1 MRWLPASAAVAQTP
15 VSMSMNCRSAEKGSA
30 NTFALPPQDS
40 LSQAMYDDEKSDKEL
55 KLSPRLTKLAVA
67 GDETEL
73 RLWFRSLTGDLSVRV
88 LNLI

>member
-1 MRWLPASAAVAQTP
+1 
-15 VSMSMNCRSAEKGSA
+15 
-30 NTFALPPQDS
+30 
-40 LSQAMYDDEKSDKEL
+40 MYDDEKSDKEL